1 GHFGPGPLARN
12 DGTNSRLLQMRTGSV
27 KRKTKE
33 TDIEF
38 TVDLDGKGASEIATG
53 IGFLDHMLD
62 LLARHSRIDIK
73 VKAKGDLH
81 TDFHHTAE
89 DTGIAIGQAVK
100 QALGDMKGITR
111 YADVHVPMDEALT
124 RVAIDISGR
133 PFLVF
138 KASFVRD
145 KVGEV
150 DTELVQE
157 WFQVFAMNAGMTLHA
172 ECLYGTNDHHIAEA
186 CFKALARALRAAV
199 AIDPRA
205 KDEVPSTKGSLG
217 GGSPPPPL
225 VLRIDIFSEHSTV
238 LCA

>member
-1 GHFGPGPLARN
+1 
-12 DGTNSRLLQMRTGSV
+12 MRKAAI

-33 TDIEF
+33 TDVDVA
-38 TVDLDGKGASEIATG
+38 VDLDGTGRASVATG

-62 LLARHSRIDIK
+62 LLARHSRIDIM

-81 TDFHHTAE
+81 IDHHHTTE
-89 DTGIAIGQAVK
+89 DVGIALGQAVK

-124 RVAIDISGR
+124 RVALDISGR

-138 KASFVRD
+138 KAEFVRD
-145 KVGEV
+145 KVGSF

-157 WFQVFAMNAGMTLHA
+157 WFQAFAMNAGITLHA
-172 ECLYGTNDHHIAEA
+172 ECLYGGNDHHIAES
-186 CFKALARALRAAV
+186 CFKGLARALRAAV

-217 GGSPPPPL
+217 G
-225 VLRIDIFSEHSTV
+225 
-238 LCA
+238 